1 MKTASDI
8 IRGLHVTE
16 KGAELAEKDNK
27 YFFKVAPTARKAE
40 IKRAVEDVFDVK
52 VRSVNTMRYEGKKK
66 RERTVR
72 YGKRSDWKK
81 AVVTLAEGSKID
93 LTA

>member
-1 MKTASDI
+1 MKTAADI
-8 IRGLHVTE
+8 LKGFHLTE
-16 KGAELAEKDNK
+16 KGAELAEASNK
-27 YFFKVAPTARKAE
+27 YLFKVAPTARKAE
-40 IKRAVEDVFDVK
+40 IKRAVEEVFGVK
-52 VRSVNTMRYEGKKK
+52 VDNVNTMRYLGKRK

-93 LTA
+93 LT